1 MQTLFL
7 QGPSATLR
15 MIVLV
20 ITSVILMTVD
30 HRWNHIEIVRNT
42 LSHLLYPLQYTIDL
56 PIRLYYWADET
67 LSTHQ
72 TLLDKNR
79 ELNDIHLQSRV
90 QLQKLD
96 ILERENARLRALLS
110 ATPKISEKTLI
121 AEIINVDV
129 DPYRH
134 LIVLNK
140 SSGDGVYKGQ
150 PIIDAQGVM
159 GQILYV
165 SASSSTAMLITDASH
180 ALPVQIDRT
189 GLRAV
194 AFGTGKIDYLD
205 LRHMPHN
212 ADIRKGDKLITSG
225 LGGRFPPNYPV
236 AVITQVERPAGE
248 AFAQIKAE
256 PLAQLDHSREVL
268 LVWHDQA
275 IAEDH
280 PEETGTATEIETET
294 EVETNKTEQTGART
308 ETETMADTEAEAETD
323 TETDFD
329 EDQ

>member
-15 MIVLV
+15 MIILV
-20 ITSVILMTVD
+20 MASIVLMTVD

-72 TLLDKNR
+72 TLLDENR
-79 ELNDIHLQSRV
+79 NLNDIHLQSRV

-140 SSGDGVYKGQ
+140 SSGDSVYKGQ

-159 GQILYV
+159 GQLLYV
-165 SASSSTAMLITDASH
+165 NASSSTAMLITDASH

-205 LRHMPHN
+205 LRHIPHN
-212 ADIRKGDKLITSG
+212 ADIRTGDKLITSG

-236 AVITQVERPAGE
+236 AVITHIERPAGE
-248 AFAQIKAE
+248 SFAQVRAE

-268 LVWHDQA
+268 LVWHEQA
-275 IAEDH
+275 AQEDH
-280 PEETGTATEIETET
+280 PEETGNDITVQSETRADVNIETE
-294 EVETNKTEQTGART
+294 
-308 ETETMADTEAEAETD
+308 
-323 TETDFD
+323 FD
-329 EDQ
+329 EEQ

>member
-7 QGPSATLR
+7 QGPSVTLR
-15 MIVLV
+15 MIILV
-20 ITSVILMTVD
+20 IASIVFMTVD

-140 SSGDGVYKGQ
+140 GSNDGIYKGQ

-165 SASSSTAMLITDASH
+165 SASSSTAMLVTDASH

-212 ADIRKGDKLITSG
+212 ADIQNGDTLITSG

-236 AVITQVERPAGE
+236 AVITQIERPAGE
-248 AFAQIKAE
+248 AFAQIRAE

-268 LVWHDQA
+268 LVWHDQTTPEIHA
-275 IAEDH
+275 
-280 PEETGTATEIETET
+280 EETETKTEIEPDT
-294 EVETNKTEQTGART
+294 QTRT
-308 ETETMADTEAEAETD
+308 ETEAEAKARARIEA
-323 TETDFD
+323 DFD
-329 EDQ
+329 AEQ